1 MPALTPAQL
10 AILKLVSSFDGKFGP
25 CSIDAAMKAFS
36 EIPESEWAPIHNQL
50 NMLED
55 LGFIRPDVTETGLAR
70 YRMTHRGRNLVG
82 GWASQVIEGSGGSAL
97 DEELITG

>member
-10 AILKLVSSFDGKFGP
+10 TILKLVSSFDGQFGP
-25 CSIDAAMKAFS
+25 YSIEAAMKSFS
-36 EIPESEWAPIHNQL
+36 GIPESKWAPIHNQL
-50 NMLED
+50 NLLGD

-82 GWASQVIEGSGGSAL
+82 G
-97 DEELITG
+97 